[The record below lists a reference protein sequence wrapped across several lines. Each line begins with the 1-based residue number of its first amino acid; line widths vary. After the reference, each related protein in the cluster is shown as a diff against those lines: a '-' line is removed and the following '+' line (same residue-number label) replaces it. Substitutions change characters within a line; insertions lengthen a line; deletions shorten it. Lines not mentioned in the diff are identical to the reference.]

1 MFVQVALKGK
11 GLVAPLAVE
20 VLESRVSLHVS
31 SQVGTVSKG
40 FATVSAA
47 IRLVPCVTSH
57 VALQQPRSRESLST
71 YITLVVEV
79 VGEHM
84 HAEGRHA
91 DVHLVADVA
100 LLGVPRVKG
109 AVCLPVAGQVAGSSV
124 VLSTLGARELWPR
137 LVGCR

>member
-1 MFVQVALKGK
+1 M
-11 GLVAPLAVE
+11 
-20 VLESRVSLHVS
+20 HVS
-31 SQVGTVSKG
+31 SQVGTVSKS

-47 IRLVPCVTSH
+47 IRLVPCMTSH
-57 VALQQPRSRESLST
+57 VALQQPRPGESFST
-71 YITLVVEV
+71 DITLVVEV

-100 LLGVPRVKG
+100 LLGVPRVEG

-124 VLSTLGARELWPR
+124 VLSTLRAGELHPWLIR
-137 LVGCR
+137 CY

>member
-1 MFVQVALKGK
+1 MLVQVALQGK

-20 VLESRVSLHVS
+20 VLESRVSLHMS
-31 SQVGTVSKG
+31 SQVGTVSKS

-47 IRLVPCVTSH
+47 IRLVPCMTSH

-71 YITLVVEV
+71 DITLVVEV

-100 LLGVPRVKG
+100 LLGVPRVEG
-109 AVCLPVAGQVAGSSV
+109 AVCLPVAGQVARSSV
-124 VLSTLGARELWPR
+124 VLSTLRTGELRPR
-137 LVGCR
+137 LVGCY